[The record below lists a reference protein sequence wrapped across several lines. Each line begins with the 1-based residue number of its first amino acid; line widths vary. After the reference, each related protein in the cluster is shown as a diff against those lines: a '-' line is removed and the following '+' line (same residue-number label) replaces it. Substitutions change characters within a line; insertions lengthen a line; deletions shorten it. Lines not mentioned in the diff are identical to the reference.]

1 MLIGL
6 TFAWLDSV
14 WPHLCFKAG
23 IIESFDPPP
32 PLMGEPATGTANP
45 YPDSN
50 KDDSK
55 LSGHLLVLVRVVN
68 MILISPIVEV
78 R

>member
-1 MLIGL
+1 
-6 TFAWLDSV
+6 
-14 WPHLCFKAG
+14 
-23 IIESFDPPP
+23 
-32 PLMGEPATGTANP
+32 MGEPATGTANP
-45 YPDSN
+45 YPDSS

>member
-1 MLIGL
+1 MGCVLHNPLHARARGRGSFSL
-6 TFAWLDSV
+6 TAK
-14 WPHLCFKAG
+14 P
-23 IIESFDPPP
+23 FDPPP

-68 MILISPIVEV
+68 MMLISPIVEV

>member
-1 MLIGL
+1 M
-6 TFAWLDSV
+6 
-14 WPHLCFKAG
+14 
-23 IIESFDPPP
+23 IESFDPPP

-68 MILISPIVEV
+68 MMLISPIVEV